1 MAFIYLSVGSNT
13 GDRDFNLQS
22 VLTAVEAKIGRLV
35 AVSKTYESRAWG
47 YEGQDY
53 LNLAVKVETEQDPYK
68 ILSLIHEIEFHAG
81 RIRTPGQYTDR
92 PADIDILF
100 MDQEIIQSNRLVVPH
115 PHLQDRLF
123 VLVPMMD
130 IEPGLVHPVLKKT
143 IRQLRDECR
152 DTGWIRF
159 HSEIR

>member
-1 MAFIYLSVGSNT
+1 
-13 GDRDFNLQS
+13 
-22 VLTAVEAKIGRLV
+22 
-35 AVSKTYESRAWG
+35 
-47 YEGQDY
+47 
-53 LNLAVKVETEQDPYK
+53 
-68 ILSLIHEIEFHAG
+68 
-81 RIRTPGQYTDR
+81 
-92 PADIDILF
+92 